1 MSATA
6 GTAEAAISVR
16 GLKKSFGAV
25 EVIRGIDMSFS
36 RHEKHLIIGPN
47 GAGKTTF
54 FNLLNGQYAPS
65 AGRVAFLGVDV
76 THMPVRQRAL
86 LGLGRTFQIASL
98 FQDLSVRDN
107 LKIAASAPEAASRS
121 GVQAEENVETALR
134 FCGLRAKADGA
145 VRHLSYGEQRRL
157 EIAMGLATAPKVLL
171 LDEPMAGLTQIERGL
186 VAERILELGSTTSI
200 LLIEHDLEVALKLA
214 DRLTVLHLG
223 EVVAHGAV
231 EAVMNDPFVRQI
243 YLG

>member
-1 MSATA
+1 MSA
-6 GTAEAAISVR
+6 GAAIAVT
-16 GLKKSFGAV
+16 GLKKTFGSID
-25 EVIRGIDMSFS
+25 VIRGIDISFA
-36 RHEKHLIIGPN
+36 RHERHLIIGPN

-65 AGRVAFLGVDV
+65 AGRIEFLDVDV

-98 FQDLSVRDN
+98 FQGLSVRDN
-107 LKIAASAPEAASRS
+107 LRIAAGAP
-121 GVQAEENVETALR
+121 QAEARGGKSAEETVDAALR
-134 FCGLRAKADGA
+134 FCGLHGDSA

-157 EIAMGLATAPKVLL
+157 EIAMGLATAPRLLL

-186 VAERILELGSTTSI
+186 VAERILELGASTGI

-214 DRLTVLHLG
+214 DRLTVLHFG
-223 EVVAHGAV
+223 QVVAHGAV
-231 EAVMNDPFVRQI
+231 EAVMDDPFVRKI

>member
-1 MSATA
+1 MSDVSNAA
-6 GTAEAAISVR
+6 SGAAIAVK
-16 GLKKSFGAV
+16 GLKKAFGSI
-25 EVIRGIDMSFS
+25 EVIRGIDISFPH
-36 RHEKHLIIGPN
+36 RERHLIIGPN

-65 AGRVAFLGVDV
+65 AGRIEFLDADV

-107 LKIAASAPEAASRS
+107 LSIAAGAPEVAARS
-121 GVQAEENVETALR
+121 GRSGEETVDSALR
-134 FCGLRAKADGA
+134 FSGLDGDRA

-157 EIAMGLATAPKVLL
+157 EIAMGLATAPKLLL

-186 VAERILELGSTTSI
+186 VAERIVELSASTGI

-223 EVVAHGAV
+223 QVVAHGAV
-231 EAVMNDPFVRQI
+231 DAVMDDPFVRKI

>member
-1 MSATA
+1 MSDVSSDAS
-6 GTAEAAISVR
+6 GTAITVK
-16 GLKKSFGAV
+16 GLTKAFGSI
-25 EVIRGIDMSFS
+25 EVIRGIDISFPH
-36 RHEKHLIIGPN
+36 RERHLIIGPN

-65 AGRVAFLGVDV
+65 AGRIEFLDLDV

-107 LKIAASAPEAASRS
+107 LDIAAGAPEVAARS
-121 GVQAEENVETALR
+121 GRSREETVESALR
-134 FCGLRAKADGA
+134 FCGLDGDSA

-157 EIAMGLATAPKVLL
+157 EIAMGLATAPKLLL

-186 VAERILELGSTTSI
+186 VAERIIELSGSTDI

-223 EVVAHGAV
+223 QVVAHGAV
-231 EAVMNDPFVRQI
+231 DAVMDDPFVRKI

>member
-1 MSATA
+1 MNAAS
-6 GTAEAAISVR
+6 GAAIAVK
-16 GLKKSFGAV
+16 GLKKAFGSID
-25 EVIRGIDMSFS
+25 VIRGIDISFS
-36 RHEKHLIIGPN
+36 HHERHLIIGPN

-65 AGRVAFLGVDV
+65 AGRIEFLDIDV

-98 FQDLSVRDN
+98 FQSLSVRDN
-107 LKIAASAPEAASRS
+107 LCIAAGAPQAESRS
-121 GVQAEENVETALR
+121 GKSVEENVHSALR
-134 FCGLRAKADGA
+134 FCGLKADSA

-157 EIAMGLATAPKVLL
+157 EIAMGLASAPKLLL

-186 VAERILELGSTTSI
+186 VAERIVELSASTGI

-223 EVVAHGAV
+223 QVVAHGAV
-231 EAVMNDPFVRQI
+231 EAVMDDPFVRKI

>member
-1 MSATA
+1 MSAAA
-6 GTAEAAISVR
+6 GVAISVK
-16 GLKKSFGAV
+16 GLKKSFGSI
-25 EVIRGIDMSFS
+25 EVIRGIDISFS
-36 RHEKHLIIGPN
+36 HHERHLVIGPN

-54 FNLLNGQYAPS
+54 FNLLNGQYKPS
-65 AGRVAFLGVDV
+65 AGQIEFLDVDV
-76 THMPVRQRAL
+76 TCMSVRQRAL

-107 LKIAASAPEAASRS
+107 LRIAAGAPQAGSRS
-121 GVQAEENVETALR
+121 GKSAEENAAHALQ
-134 FCGLRAKADGA
+134 FCGLKADGA

-157 EIAMGLATAPKVLL
+157 EIAMGLATAPKILL
-171 LDEPMAGLTQIERGL
+171 LDEPMAGLTQIERGV
-186 VAERILELGSTTSI
+186 VAERIIELSASTGI

-223 EVVAHGAV
+223 QVVAHGAV
-231 EAVMNDPFVRQI
+231 AAVMEDPFVRKI